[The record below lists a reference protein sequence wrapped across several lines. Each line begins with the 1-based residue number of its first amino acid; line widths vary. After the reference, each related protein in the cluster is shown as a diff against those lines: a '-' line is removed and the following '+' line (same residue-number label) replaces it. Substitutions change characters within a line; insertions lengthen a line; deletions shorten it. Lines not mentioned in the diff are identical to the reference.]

1 MARQCDDDDV
11 ESHVASHASAVSLLE
26 SGEQRYIKAIMMM
39 MMIVVVVV
47 VVVVLVY
54 LSILCQSLTVSCTE
68 TAGLPLH
75 HLSVPHSVLHRD
87 SRSTSPSFVSPSQS
101 LALRQLVRVN
111 LSVTF
116 YQNNVSLSPAFRES
130 VRVQIIV
137 IHSYR
142 DTSPSLSSDSLR
154 VQIIVIHSYRDT
166 SPSLSPAV
174 RA

>member
-26 SGEQRYIKAIMMM
+26 SGEQRYIKAIIMM

-75 HLSVPHSVLHRD
+75 PLSVPHKVLH
-87 SRSTSPSFVSPSQS
+87 
-101 LALRQLVRVN
+101 
-111 LSVTF
+111 
-116 YQNNVSLSPAFRES
+116 
-130 VRVQIIV
+130 
-137 IHSYR
+137 
-142 DTSPSLSSDSLR
+142 
-154 VQIIVIHSYRDT
+154 
-166 SPSLSPAV
+166 
-174 RA
+174 